1 MSRIFFCVFCFVV
14 GFLVVYCGLQ
24 VPSIASNPVARTALK
39 VGAVV
44 VTVLCARLIFKPAKS
59 GVLYERPK

>member
-14 GFLVVYCGLQ
+14 GFLVVYNGLQ
-24 VPSIASNPVARTALK
+24 VPSIASNPAARTAMK

-44 VTVLCARLIFKPAKS
+44 ITVLCAARI
-59 GVLYERPK
+59 